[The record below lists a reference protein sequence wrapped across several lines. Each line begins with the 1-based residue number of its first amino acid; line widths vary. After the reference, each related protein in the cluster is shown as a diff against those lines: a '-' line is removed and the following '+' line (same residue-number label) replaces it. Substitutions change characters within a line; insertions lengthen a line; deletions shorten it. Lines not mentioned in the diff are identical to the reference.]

1 LNGIIEGG
9 LNHDLPVINGLTSDK
24 CWLVYDCRGLFY
36 PKSIQYIYIYV
47 GIIGLFV
54 EFLWE
59 FYRIVMV
66 GYLMNQLGC

>member
-1 LNGIIEGG
+1 MIVGG
-9 LNHDLPVINGLTSDK
+9 
-24 CWLVYDCRGLFY
+24 Y
-36 PKSIQYIYIYV
+36 SIQNLSNIYIYV